1 MKVEKDN
8 IKYSAEDIRRY
19 LDGQFS
25 EQEMQALEKAALE
38 DPFLSDAIEGIE
50 ESRNHPASFESGLED
65 LQKSLEKRI
74 REKSRKSGIVSLF
87 SIWKIAVSIV
97 LIIGIG
103 VLTFTYINNNTR
115 RSEIAKSIQKD
126 SNSEKRVV
134 LQAIKAPD
142 TSVKSSP
149 IPLAAN
155 SGSDKE
161 VVAFNQLADAKK
173 KSVQKNVSSLS
184 QDKTQ
189 DSLIKKRDDHPTV
202 YLSKTSSDTTRE
214 SDTLTSVAKNIGQS
228 PRITDNEKNKVV
240 VRGEAMA
247 RSTYKS
253 APENYIKGVVI
264 DEKGNPIP
272 NAAVSIKGAKKSA
285 ITDHAGFFK
294 LYAIDPEFA
303 NQIIINSAGYES
315 FSERLNSDS
324 SYTNIIQLTPAST
337 SLNEVTI
344 VGYGTEKKRDI
355 TSSITKP
362 DTQNVAQVSG
372 WDAFRNYIDS
382 HKKIQTADSVLKGEE
397 VISFLVN
404 KKSELSS
411 FKIEKSISP
420 VHDAE
425 IIRLIKEAPPLK
437 IHKGKRKRLQVS
449 ITFN

>member
-1 MKVEKDN
+1 MNGEKEN

-25 EQEMQALEKAALE
+25 KQEMQALEKAALE

-50 ESRNHPASFESGLED
+50 ESRNHPVSFESGLED
-65 LQKSLEKRI
+65 LQKRLEKRI
-74 REKSRKSGIVSLF
+74 RKKSRKPGMVSLF
-87 SIWKIAVSIV
+87 SNWKIAASIV
-97 LIIGIG
+97 FIIGIAT
-103 VLTFTYINNNTR
+103 LTLTYINNKTR
-115 RSEIAKSIQKD
+115 RSEIAKSIKKD
-126 SNSEKRVV
+126 SSVERQVINSNERSAKVSAIPLSADSDSEKDVR
-134 LQAIKAPD
+134 
-142 TSVKSSP
+142 
-149 IPLAAN
+149 
-155 SGSDKE
+155 
-161 VVAFNQLADAKK
+161 AFNQQAVPKK
-173 KSVQKNVSSLS
+173 RSGPKNLLSLS
-184 QDKTQ
+184 QLKTP
-189 DSLIKKRDDHPTV
+189 DSLINKRGDNPTV
-202 YLSKTSSDTTRE
+202 YLSKTSSETTRE
-214 SDTLTSVAKNIGQS
+214 SDTLISVAKNNEPS
-228 PRITDNEKNKVV
+228 PRNLDNQKNKAVF
-240 VRGEAMA
+240 RSEAVA
-247 RSTYKS
+247 RSAYKS

-324 SYTNIIQLTPAST
+324 SYTNIIQLTPASAA
-337 SLNEVTI
+337 LNEVA
-344 VGYGTEKKRDI
+344 VKKNSPEPAI
-355 TSSITKP
+355 
-362 DTQNVAQVSG
+362 G

-397 VISFLVN
+397 VISFVVN

-420 VHDAE
+420 AHDVE

-437 IHKGKRKRLQVS
+437 ILKGKRKRLEVR
-449 ITFN
+449 IVF